1 MNRQKKGDKM
11 RRWEIKVGWSSH
23 LTLEYEYDELPDA
36 GLMAFELAERTG
48 EQVTI
53 RLVEDPPE
61 VEDDIP
67 VE

>member
-1 MNRQKKGDKM
+1 M
-11 RRWEIKVGWSSH
+11 RRWEIEVGWRGQIR
-23 LTLEYEYDELPDA
+23 LTYGYDERQYA
-36 GLMAFELAERTG
+36 QRMVFELAERTG

>member
-1 MNRQKKGDKM
+1 M
-11 RRWEIKVGWSSH
+11 RRWEIEVGWRGQIR
-23 LTLEYEYDELPDA
+23 LTYGYDERQSA
-36 GLMAFELAERTG
+36 QRMVFEMAERAG

-61 VEDDIP
+61 AEDQPEVEDDIP

>member
-1 MNRQKKGDKM
+1 M
-11 RRWEIKVGWSSH
+11 RRWEIEVGWRGQIL
-23 LTLEYEYDELPDA
+23 LTYGYDERQYA
-36 GLMAFELAERTG
+36 QRMVFELAERTG